1 MVARIMHAGIRHRPY
16 DTASDPSRGR
26 ARRGIVSWLGLFL
39 LLFNLVAG
47 SILPAQAA
55 PLATDDDHIVI
66 CTAGG
71 MAVID
76 RNGTPVPPDH
86 VGQNG
91 FCGACLPFVHGAVL
105 TPAAA
110 LLPRPVVQPLP
121 RALPAVAEPALVG
134 HDVRLANPRAPPVA

>member
-1 MVARIMHAGIRHRPY
+1 MSSSLPRKRY
-16 DTASDPSRGR
+16 DTAVDPSLGR
-26 ARRGIVSWLGLFL
+26 MRRALSAWAGLFV

-47 SILPAQAA
+47 GVLPAQAMPA
-55 PLATDDDHIVI
+55 VTDDSHIVI

-76 RNGTPVPPDH
+76 RNGTPVTPDH

-105 TPAAA
+105 APAAA
-110 LLPRPVVQPLP
+110 TTPQPIVQPLP
-121 RALPAVAEPALVG
+121 RAPLADAEPALVERPL
-134 HDVRLANPRAPPVA
+134 RLANPRAPPAA